1 MSVARPLRQRVLA
14 GETLIGTFLNLGSPA
29 VAEVCGRAGLD
40 WLLVDL
46 EHGAGGDGDLL
57 AMLQAI
63 AGTGTAAIVR
73 VEQGTRLRV
82 GRALDL
88 GAEGIMVPRID
99 TVEEAREICSWL
111 RYPPAGIRGV
121 ALFTRGLD
129 WGAGGHTAPA
139 KRNEEILGIVQIES
153 VASVEAADEL
163 ASLAEVDVLFVGP
176 ADLSHALGN
185 PGDID
190 HADYQKAI
198 EKVGRAAKN
207 HGKAAGVLLWK
218 PQDVDRYAAAGYTF
232 FSVSSEGALLL
243 GAVRG
248 EASAVRERT
257 LTSA

>member
-1 MSVARPLRQRVLA
+1 MSVGRSLRQRVLA
-14 GETLIGTFLNLGSPA
+14 GESLIGTFLNLGSPA

-46 EHGAGGDGDLL
+46 EHGAGGDADLL

-63 AGTGTAAIVR
+63 TSTGTPAIMR
-73 VEQGTRLRV
+73 VEEGTRLRI

-88 GAEGIMVPRID
+88 GAEGVMVPRID
-99 TVEEAREICSWL
+99 TVEAAREVCSWL
-111 RYPPAGIRGV
+111 RYPPAGVRGV

-129 WGAGGHTAPA
+129 WGSGGHAAPA
-139 KRNEEILGIVQIES
+139 RRNEEVLGIVQIES
-153 VASVEAADEL
+153 AAAVKAAEDFAAL
-163 ASLAEVDVLFVGP
+163 DEVDVLFVGP

-190 HADYQKAI
+190 HADYQAAI
-198 EKVGRAAKN
+198 ETVGRAAKV

-248 EASAVRERT
+248 EASAVRERI
-257 LTSA
+257 

>member
-29 VAEVCGRAGLD
+29 AAEVCGHAGLD

-111 RYPPAGIRGV
+111 RYPPAGSRGV
-121 ALFTRGLD
+121 ALFTRGLA

-163 ASLAEVDVLFVGP
+163 ASLDEVDVLFVGP

-257 LTSA
+257 PTSA